1 MCELFFRT
9 SGTSSPLRF
18 LVQKKIQ
25 IRLGP
30 PVCYRLPTEK
40 KYLDENPMVQRWRF
54 GKRDPRKMNKTI
66 LLVGETGTGK
76 TSIIN
81 TLVNY
86 LLGIKWEDKVWF
98 DITEEV
104 EVKLSETKT
113 TNITVYEVFVE
124 ENPICLTIIDTP
136 GYGYTRGMEYDLLIA
151 ENLNKLFR
159 SEDEVRGIDAIGLV
173 VKATQNRLTASQR
186 YIFDAILS
194 LFGKD
199 LEKNIVLFVTHSDGK
214 PPKNALTAITEG
226 NILCSKNHENQPVH
240 FLFNNCQADLDKDFE
255 SLHKSAW
262 NLGVQ
267 SVSTFL
273 DFLKNIDKK
282 NLRST
287 RGVLRE
293 RQQLEVCISNLE
305 ERINAINLRE
315 SEMVQIDA
323 AMEQNQQ
330 DLETCEKFQ
339 FEVDEPYKEKVD
351 TGKKSPKIT
360 SCDTCQENCHIP
372 RCSEKLKRC
381 RAMKKKYC
389 TVCTGK
395 CHYTKHSKEAK
406 MYVQKTRKVMRVN
419 EELKAKYQ
427 EEYQEKVELKNKVE
441 SELGTLLVEKSQLM
455 EEAYQSILTL
465 ERIALKSDSLSTLL
479 HLDFLIEVLKETG
492 NSEKVQSLQELKT
505 SEEANNCA
513 MVYLR
518 AGLGRKER
526 GMVAKQTNNQEASVL
541 EAKQQEQS
549 KTGIHESLAQMK
561 ARPFETISAGKGDPY
576 SKQTQQDYRRDGPR
590 TKTLKLCAEKH
601 CNENH

>member
-1 MCELFFRT
+1 MAYVT

-30 PVCYRLPTEK
+30 PIAYRLPTEK
-40 KYLDENPMVQRWRF
+40 RYLDENPMVQRWTF
-54 GKRDPRKMNKTI
+54 GERDLRKMNKTI

-173 VKATQNRLTASQR
+173 VRSTQNRLTASQR

-214 PPKNALTAITEG
+214 SPKNVLAAISEG
-226 NILCSKNHENQPVH
+226 NILCAKNQQNQPEH
-240 FLFNNCQADLDKDFE
+240 FLFDNCQPDLDKDFE

-262 NLGVQ
+262 NMGMQ
-267 SVSTFL
+267 SVEKLFN
-273 DFLKNIDKK
+273 FLKTTDKK

-287 RGVLRE
+287 RSVLRE
-293 RQQLEVCISNLE
+293 RKQLEICIGNLE
-305 ERINAINLRE
+305 ERINAINLKE
-315 SEMVQIDA
+315 CEMAQIDA
-323 AMEQNQQ
+323 AMEQNRQ
-330 DLETCEKFQ
+330 DLETCEKLQ

-351 TGKKSPKIT
+351 TGSNPKKSKKVT
-360 SCDTCQENCHIP
+360 SCDTCQENCHFP
-372 RCSEKLKRC
+372 SCSEKLKSC
-381 RAMKKKYC
+381 KAMKKKYC

-395 CHYTKHSKEAK
+395 CHYSKHTNEAK
-406 MYVQKTRKVMRVN
+406 MYIQKTRKVMKIN
-419 EELKAKYQ
+419 EELKTKYE
-427 EEYQEKVELKNKVE
+427 EEYQEKVELKNQVE
-441 SELGTLLVEKSQLM
+441 SELDALQEEKSQLM

-479 HLDFLIEVLKETG
+479 HLDFIIDILKEAG

-505 SEEANNCA
+505 TEEANDAA

-518 AGLGRKER
+518 VGLGRTER
-526 GMVAKQTNNQEASVL
+526 SSQVTNQVANHDTNAL
-541 EAKQQEQS
+541 ETKQQEQD
-549 KTGIHESLAQMK
+549 KTGIYEALTQMK
-561 ARPFETISAGKGDPY
+561 AKPFETITAGKMKAFGTLTQ
-576 SKQTQQDYRRDGPR
+576 SKLDKIMARMDQEQQ
-590 TKTLKLCAEKH
+590 KSFK
-601 CNENH
+601 

>member
-1 MCELFFRT
+1 
-9 SGTSSPLRF
+9 
-18 LVQKKIQ
+18 
-25 IRLGP
+25 
-30 PVCYRLPTEK
+30 
-40 KYLDENPMVQRWRF
+40 MVQRWTF
-54 GKRDPRKMNKTI
+54 GERDLRKMNKTI

-136 GYGYTRGMEYDLLIA
+136 GYGYTRGMEYDRLIA

-173 VKATQNRLTASQR
+173 VRSTQNRLTASQR

-199 LEKNIVLFVTHSDGK
+199 LEKSIVLFVTHSDGK
-214 PPKNALTAITEG
+214 SPKNVLAAISEG
-226 NILCSKNHENQPVH
+226 NILCAKNQQNQPEH
-240 FLFNNCQADLDKDFE
+240 FLFDNCQPDLDKDFE

-262 NLGVQ
+262 NMGMQ
-267 SVSTFL
+267 SVEKLFN
-273 DFLKNIDKK
+273 FLKTTDKK

-293 RQQLEVCISNLE
+293 RKQLEICIGNLE
-305 ERINAINLRE
+305 ERINAINLKE
-315 SEMVQIDA
+315 CEMAQIDA
-323 AMEQNQQ
+323 AMEQNRQ
-330 DLETCEKFQ
+330 DLETCEKLQ

-351 TGKKSPKIT
+351 TGSNPKKSKKVT
-360 SCDTCQENCHIP
+360 SCDTCQENCHFP
-372 RCSEKLKRC
+372 SCSEKLKSC
-381 RAMKKKYC
+381 KAMKKKYC

-395 CHYTKHSKEAK
+395 CHYSKHTKEAK
-406 MYVQKTRKVMRVN
+406 MYIQKTRKVMKIN
-419 EELKAKYQ
+419 EELKTKYE
-427 EEYQEKVELKNKVE
+427 EEYQEKVELKNQVE
-441 SELGTLLVEKSQLM
+441 SELDALQEEKAQLM

-479 HLDFLIEVLKETG
+479 HLDFIIDILKEAG

-505 SEEANNCA
+505 TEEANDAA

-518 AGLGRKER
+518 VGLGRTER
-526 GMVAKQTNNQEASVL
+526 SSQVTNQVANHDTNAPET
-541 EAKQQEQS
+541 KQQEQD
-549 KTGIHESLAQMK
+549 KTGIYEALTQMK
-561 ARPFETISAGKGDPY
+561 AKPFETITAGKMKAFGTLTQ
-576 SKQTQQDYRRDGPR
+576 SKLDKIMARMDQEQQ
-590 TKTLKLCAEKH
+590 KSFK
-601 CNENH
+601 